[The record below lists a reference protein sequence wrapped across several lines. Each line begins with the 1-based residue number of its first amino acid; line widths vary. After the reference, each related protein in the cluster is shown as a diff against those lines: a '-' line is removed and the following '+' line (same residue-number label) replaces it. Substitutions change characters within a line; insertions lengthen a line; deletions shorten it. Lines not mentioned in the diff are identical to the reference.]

1 MSTPAIPTPVR
12 IIVMAKAPRAGQA
25 KTRLIPALGAEGA
38 AALARRLLHHT
49 LGEALAAAE
58 SLKHEQIDSAVILC
72 GTPLSPL
79 PAQNEALWDLP
90 ELNDWL
96 PRLHL
101 QDQGDGD
108 LGARMSR
115 AVHGP
120 LMAGQPCVLIGTDCP
135 ALGREALHGIV
146 LDLQQHDVVMVPAA
160 DGGYVALGLR
170 RFEPTLFTDMPWS
183 TPEVARLTRQRL
195 AAAGLSLHEWPP
207 EHDIDEPADLAHLP
221 NLLHRP
227 QGGPISG

>member
-1 MSTPAIPTPVR
+1 MNTQTVR
-12 IIVMAKAPRAGQA
+12 FIVMAKAPRAGQA

-58 SLKHEQIDSAVILC
+58 SLRNTQIDAAVTLC
-72 GTPLSPL
+72 GTPLAEL
-79 PAQNEALWDLP
+79 PAQGESLWGLP
-90 ELNDWL
+90 ELTDWL
-96 PRLHL
+96 PHLHL

-108 LGARMSR
+108 LGERMAR

-120 LMAGQPCVLIGTDCP
+120 LMTGQSCVLIGTDCP
-135 ALGREALHGIV
+135 KLGREALHGIA
-146 LDLQQHDVVMVPAA
+146 LDLHRHDAVMVPAN

-170 RFEPTLFTDMPWS
+170 RFAPTLFTHMPWS
-183 TPEVARLTRQRL
+183 TPEVAHLTRQRL

-207 EHDIDEPADLAHLP
+207 EHDIDEPADLTPLP
-221 NLLHRP
+221 HGWP
-227 QGGPISG
+227 TTG

>member
-1 MSTPAIPTPVR
+1 MNAQTVHL
-12 IIVMAKAPRAGQA
+12 IVMAKAPRAGQA

-49 LGEALAAAE
+49 LDEALAAAD
-58 SLKHEQIDSAVILC
+58 SLKHAQINATVTLC
-72 GTPLSPL
+72 GTPLSTP
-79 PAQNEALWDLP
+79 PAPGEALWGLP

-108 LGARMSR
+108 LGARMAR
-115 AVHGP
+115 AVRGP
-120 LMAGQPCVLIGTDCP
+120 LLAGQPCVLIGTDCP
-135 ALGREALHGIV
+135 ALGQQALHGIAM
-146 LDLQQHDVVMVPAA
+146 DLQGHDAVMVPAN

-170 RFEPTLFTDMPWS
+170 CFEPTLFTDMPWS

-227 QGGPISG
+227 QGGPTSG